1 MRLGLPSHHLSISIS
16 RPALAVSVC
25 GKMCSEACKLDI
37 KAEAFWGR
45 GRRKEQGARRKEK
58 AAAAAAAALFATI
71 FWARKMGRNISDSA
85 LV

>member
-1 MRLGLPSHHLSISIS
+1 
-16 RPALAVSVC
+16 
-25 GKMCSEACKLDI
+25 MCSEACKLDI

-58 AAAAAAAALFATI
+58 AAAAAAALFATI

>member
-1 MRLGLPSHHLSISIS
+1 MRLGLPSLHLSISIS

-45 GRRKEQGARRKEK
+45 GRRKEQGARRKQQQQQQQQHCLP
-58 AAAAAAAALFATI
+58 LFSGP
-71 FWARKMGRNISDSA
+71 GRWGGTSLIPP
-85 LV
+85 